1 MTLFRTL
8 FKIWREVITK
18 LRDISVFIFSYSKV
32 FLLVL
37 KAETKKI
44 LCFICIS
51 IYLYIDLYIDLY
63 IVYSYEIL
71 DEIERSLEG
80 I

>member
-8 FKIWREVITK
+8 FKIWQEVITK

-44 LCFICIS
+44 LYFN
-51 IYLYIDLYIDLY
+51 LYIDLY
-63 IVYSYEIL
+63 IVYSYEIK

>member
-44 LCFICIS
+44 LYFICIS
-51 IYLYIDLYIDLY
+51 IYLYIDLY